1 MRNILNTKFVR
12 NLKLYTKTNTR
23 SLDTS
28 KQYNGQNKTDSCLF
42 PFGNLSSSADKDDHR
57 YINNKIF
64 TCRIYIYYLNII
76 IFNIL
81 LIFH

>member
-42 PFGNLSSSADKDDHR
+42 PFGNRSADKDDIDILIIKYLLVE
-57 YINNKIF
+57 YIF
-64 TCRIYIYYLNII
+64 II
-76 IFNIL
+76 
-81 LIFH
+81 